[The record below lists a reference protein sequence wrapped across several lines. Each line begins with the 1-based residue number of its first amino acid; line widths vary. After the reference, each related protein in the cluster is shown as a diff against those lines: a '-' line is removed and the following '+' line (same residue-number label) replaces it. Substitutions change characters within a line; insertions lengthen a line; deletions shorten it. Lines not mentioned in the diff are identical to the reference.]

1 MFVIGNFILG
11 LARVLDIALS
21 IYMWIV
27 IIRAVISWFSPSP
40 YNPLVNALYRMTD
53 PVFYWIRRRIP
64 VVFGGFDLSPV
75 VVILAIV
82 FLKTFLVRTLYQLGA
97 RMAL

>member
-11 LARVLDIALS
+11 LAKVLDIALS

-64 VVFGGFDLSPV
+64 VVFGGFDLSPL

-82 FLKTFLVRTLYQLGA
+82 FLKTFLVRTLYQLGM

>member
-1 MFVIGNFILG
+1 MFIVGNFILG

-40 YNPLVNALYRMTD
+40 YNPLVRALYRMTD
-53 PVFYWIRRRIP
+53 PVFYWIRRRLP
-64 VVFGGFDLSPV
+64 VVFGGFDLSPI
-75 VVILAIV
+75 VVILAII
-82 FLKTFLVRTLYQLGA
+82 FLKTFLVRTLYQLGVK
-97 RMAL
+97 MAL